1 MTKKLVTSI
10 IVFSIISSLCILVA
24 SATFTGEIWPVF
36 RHDLQHT
43 GRSPYDTSG
52 NNGTLKWRYETG
64 SIFSSSAIGSD
75 GTIYVGSEDHYLYAL
90 NSDGTLKW
98 RYQTGDSLGS
108 SPAIGSDGTIYVGSE
123 DHYLYA
129 LNSDGT
135 LKWRYQ
141 TGDYVGSSPAIDS
154 DGTIYVGSDDHYLYG
169 LNSDGTL
176 EWRYQTGVNID
187 SSPAIGSDGTVYVGS
202 HDHYIAGLDDHYLY
216 ALNPGGSLKWKFRT
230 GDRVFSSPAIG
241 SDGTIYVGSQGPYLY
256 ALNPDGTLKWRY
268 QTGDAIEPSPAIGSD
283 GTIYVGSHDDYLYAL
298 NPEGT
303 LKWRYRTG
311 ANVVSSPAISS
322 DGTIYVGS
330 DDHYLYAL
338 NSNGTLKWRYQ
349 TGDMVKSSP
358 AIGSDGT
365 IYVGSEDHYLYA
377 IGPLSYSITV
387 NVIDSGVV
395 SKNPDKSFY
404 NSGESV
410 TLTATPSTGYH
421 FVSWKGDIAQGQDIG
436 NPLTIAIDS
445 NKTLTATFEINTFI
459 TISSSGTGG
468 SISPSG
474 TITVNYGDSKIFTI
488 TPDSGYKISDL
499 KVDGVSKGSV
509 SSYTFSNIISDH
521 KIEASFEKEITQ
533 TVIILQIGN
542 TTFTVNGSTRT
553 LDSPPIIKNSR
564 TLLPIRAVVEALGG
578 TVGWNATERKV
589 TVTLGYKT
597 IELWIGKSIAKVDSV
612 DTPID
617 STNSR
622 VVPEIINSRTMLPLR
637 FVTEN
642 LGCDVQWDGTTKTIT
657 ITHQAS

>member
-1 MTKKLVTSI
+1 MTKKLVASI
-10 IVFSIISSLCILVA
+10 IILSIVFSLRTLAA
-24 SATFTGEIWPVF
+24 SATLTGEIWPVF

-43 GRSPYDTSG
+43 GRSQYDTSA
-52 NNGTLKWRYETG
+52 NNGTLKWKYSTG
-64 SIFSSSAIGSD
+64 GV
-75 GTIYVGSEDHYLYAL
+75 IY
-90 NSDGTLKW
+90 
-98 RYQTGDSLGS
+98 S
-108 SPAIGSDGTIYVGSE
+108 SPAIGSDGTIYAGS
-123 DHYLYA
+123 
-129 LNSDGT
+129 
-135 LKWRYQ
+135 R
-141 TGDYVGSSPAIDS
+141 DS
-154 DGTIYVGSDDHYLYG
+154 Y
-169 LNSDGTL
+169 
-176 EWRYQTGVNID
+176 
-187 SSPAIGSDGTVYVGS
+187 
-202 HDHYIAGLDDHYLY
+202 
-216 ALNPGGSLKWKFRT
+216 F
-230 GDRVFSSPAIG
+230 
-241 SDGTIYVGSQGPYLY
+241 Y

-268 QTGDAIEPSPAIGSD
+268 ETGNGIWSSPAIG
-283 GTIYVGSHDDYLYAL
+283 
-298 NPEGT
+298 
-303 LKWRYRTG
+303 
-311 ANVVSSPAISS
+311 S

-338 NSNGTLKWRYQ
+338 NPGGNLKWKYRTGDMIWSCPAIGSDGTIYIGSNDHYLYALNTDATLKWRYKTGDTIITSPAIGFDGTIYVASNDTYLYVINPDGTLNWRYKTGGEIESSPAIGSDGTTYIGSFDTYLYSLNSDGTLKWKFQ
-349 TGDMVKSSP
+349 TGQWVESSPSIGSDGTIYVGSNDHYLYSLNSDGTLKWKFQTGQWVESPPSIGSDGTIYVGSNDHYLYSLNSDGTLKWKYKTGDMTKSSP

-377 IGPLSYSITV
+377 IGSLSYSITV

-404 NSGESV
+404 NSSESV

-421 FVSWKGDIAQGQDIG
+421 FVSWKGDITQGQDTD
-436 NPLTIAIDS
+436 NPLTITIDS
-445 NKTLTATFEINTFI
+445 NKTITATFEINTYT

-474 TITVNYGDSKIFTI
+474 TITTNYGDSKTFTI
-488 TPDSGYKISDL
+488 TPNSGYKISNL

-521 KIEASFEKEITQ
+521 RIEASFEKEIAQ
-533 TVIILQIGN
+533 TVIVLRIGN
-542 TTFTVNGSTRT
+542 TTFTVDGSTRT

-578 TVGWNATERKV
+578 TVGWNAAERKV

-597 IELWIGKSIAKVDSV
+597 IELWIGKSMAKVDGV
-612 DTPID
+612 DTPIE
-617 STNSR
+617 STNSK

-657 ITHQAS
+657 ITYQTS

>member
-1 MTKKLVTSI
+1 M
-10 IVFSIISSLCILVA
+10 F
-24 SATFTGEIWPVF
+24 
-36 RHDLQHT
+36 
-43 GRSPYDTSG
+43 
-52 NNGTLKWRYETG
+52 
-64 SIFSSSAIGSD
+64 
-75 GTIYVGSEDHYLYAL
+75 
-90 NSDGTLKW
+90 
-98 RYQTGDSLGS
+98 S
-108 SPAIGSDGTIYVGSE
+108 SPAIGSDGTIYVGSD

-129 LNSDGT
+129 LNPGGT

-141 TGDYVGSSPAIDS
+141 TG
-154 DGTIYVGSDDHYLYG
+154 
-169 LNSDGTL
+169 
-176 EWRYQTGVNID
+176 VNMN
-187 SSPAIGSDGTVYVGS
+187 SSPAIGSDGTIYVGS

-216 ALNPGGSLKWKFRT
+216 ALNPSGSLKWQFRT

-241 SDGTIYVGSQGPYLY
+241 SDGTIYVGSQGPYFY
-256 ALNPDGTLKWRY
+256 ALNPDGTQKWRY
-268 QTGDAIEPSPAIGSD
+268 RTGDMIEPSPAIGSD
-283 GTIYVGSHDDYLYAL
+283 GTVYVGSHDDYLYAV

-303 LKWRYRTG
+303 LRWRYRTG
-311 ANVVSSPAISS
+311 DNVVSSPAISS

-330 DDHYLYAL
+330 DDQYLYAL
-338 NSNGTLKWRYQ
+338 NPEGTLRWRYR
-349 TGDMVKSSP
+349 TGDTVKSSP
-358 AIGSDGT
+358 VIGSDGT
-365 IYVGSEDHYLYA
+365 IYVGSADHYLYA
-377 IGPLSYSITV
+377 IGPSSYSITV
-387 NVIDSGVV
+387 DVVDSGVV

-421 FVSWKGDIAQGQDIG
+421 FVSWKGDITQGQDTG

-445 NKTLTATFEINTFI
+445 NKTLTATFEINTYT

-474 TITVNYGDSKIFTI
+474 TITVNHGDSKTFTI
-488 TPDSGYKISDL
+488 TPDSGYEISNL

-509 SSYTFSNIISDH
+509 SSYTFSNTISDH
-521 KIEASFEKEITQ
+521 RIEASFEKEIAQ
-533 TVIILQIGN
+533 TVAILQIGN

-589 TVTLGYKT
+589 TVTLGHKT
-597 IELWIGKSIAKVDSV
+597 IELWIGESIANVNRV
-612 DTPID
+612 NIPID
-617 STNSR
+617 STNSK
-622 VVPEIINSRTMLPLR
+622 VVPEIISSRTMLPLR

-657 ITHQAS
+657 VTYQAP

>member
-1 MTKKLVTSI
+1 MTKRLVTSMI
-10 IVFSIISSLCILVA
+10 TFLVVFSLCTLAA
-24 SATFTGEIWPVF
+24 SATLTRGIWPVF

-64 SIFSSSAIGSD
+64 SIFASS
-75 GTIYVGSEDHYLYAL
+75 
-90 NSDGTLKW
+90 
-98 RYQTGDSLGS
+98 
-108 SPAIGSDGTIYVGSE
+108 AIGSDGTIYVGSE

-141 TGDYVGSSPAIDS
+141 TGDYVGSSPAIGS
-154 DGTIYVGSDDHYLYG
+154 DGTVYVGSDDHYLYG

-176 EWRYQTGVNID
+176 KWRYQTGVNID

-216 ALNPGGSLKWKFRT
+216 ALNPEGTLKWRYRT

-268 QTGDAIEPSPAIGSD
+268 GTGDAIEPSPAISSD

-303 LKWRYRTG
+303 LKWRYQTG
-311 ANVVSSPAISS
+311 DNVVSSPAISS

-349 TGDMVKSSP
+349 TGDTVKSSP

-365 IYVGSEDHYLYA
+365 IYVGSADHYLYA
-377 IGPLSYSITV
+377 IGPLSYSIAV
-387 NVIDSGVV
+387 DVVESGVV

-404 NSGESV
+404 NSSESV

-421 FVSWKGDIAQGQDIG
+421 FVSWKGDIAQGQDTG
-436 NPLTIAIDS
+436 NPLAITVDS
-445 NKTLTATFEINTFI
+445 NKTLTATFEINTYT
-459 TISSSGTGG
+459 TISSSSTGG

-474 TITVNYGDSKIFTI
+474 TITVNYGDSKTFTI
-488 TPDSGYKISDL
+488 TPNSGYKISNL

-509 SSYTFSNIISDH
+509 SSYTFSNTISDH

-533 TVIILQIGN
+533 TVTILQIGN

-553 LDSPPIIKNSR
+553 LDSPPIIRNSR

-578 TVGWNATERKV
+578 TVGWNAAERKV
-589 TVTLGYKT
+589 TVTLGYRT
-597 IELWIGKSIAKVDSV
+597 IELWIGKSMANVNRVDI
-612 DTPID
+612 PID
-617 STNSR
+617 SSNSR
-622 VVPEIINSRTMLPLR
+622 VVPEIISSRTMLPLR

-657 ITHQAS
+657 VTYQAP